1 MSIITS
7 ICRIKLVEPVTPT
20 SVCPKGTEG
29 PQIVENCSLGA
40 RHRAIVVFIICAEDN
55 GEPAL
60 KPFICHNGTPFVE
73 VSNRRKRYANYPKE
87 RKNQMRT
94 GFDSIS
100 GEPLLVNW
108 NRMIKDSLYE
118 FIPKLMG
125 FSQSN

>member
-1 MSIITS
+1 LSIITS

-60 KPFICHNGTPFVE
+60 KTFICHNGTPYLK
-73 VSNRRKRYANYPKE
+73 VSNRRSQYVDSSKE
-87 RKNQMRT
+87 RVNQMR
-94 GFDSIS
+94 DQI
-100 GEPLLVNW
+100 
-108 NRMIKDSLYE
+108 R
-118 FIPKLMG
+118 
-125 FSQSN
+125 FSKCRTASDQREQEI